1 MSIYN
6 IGSTMASD
14 KQFHKLPTF
23 KLRVLGPRALSPILI
38 KLLKLLPCETPVNLS
53 LKNQTFSLKTN
64 TNYIQF
70 TSSTQVKLF
79 LHLHHMYLMWL
90 ISDH

>member
-38 KLLKLLPCETPVNLS
+38 KLLKLLPCETPVKLS
-53 LKNQTFSLKTN
+53 L
-64 TNYIQF
+64 
-70 TSSTQVKLF
+70 
-79 LHLHHMYLMWL
+79 
-90 ISDH
+90 